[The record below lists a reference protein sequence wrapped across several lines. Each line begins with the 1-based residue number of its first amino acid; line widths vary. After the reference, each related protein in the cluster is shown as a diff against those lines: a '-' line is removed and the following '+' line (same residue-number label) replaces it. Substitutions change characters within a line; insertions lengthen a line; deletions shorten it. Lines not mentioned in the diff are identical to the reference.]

1 MTTAPAPN
9 PTEPTSGS
17 PTPPGPG
24 TGEQTPTSASAKV
37 LYRPVGLVSSIL
49 GGLLANAVFKKVWQ
63 RAAPGDAPDPPG
75 ALETGSPLRRILLA
89 AALQGAIFAVV
100 KVVIDRGGA
109 RAFQQW
115 SGEWP
120 GD

>member
-1 MTTAPAPN
+1 MSTTA
-9 PTEPTSGS
+9 TS
-17 PTPPGPG
+17 
-24 TGEQTPTSASAKV
+24 TPTSTPAKI
-37 LYRPVGLVSSIL
+37 LYRPVGLVSSVL

-75 ALETGSPLRRILLA
+75 ALDSDSGLRAILLA
-89 AALQGAIFAVV
+89 AALQGAVFAVV

-109 RAFQQW
+109 RAFQRW